1 MSDTFVVVQLFQFP
15 TYVEL
20 AVAVASAFGSFGA
33 PRTVQ
38 IFLSVEPLP
47 FNNFAASQLHL
58 VYSELMVVVV
68 PSLLVI

>member
-1 MSDTFVVVQLFQFP
+1 MSDAFAVVQLFQFP

-20 AVAVASAFGSFGA
+20 VVWSSMSGSPDA

-38 IFLSVEPLP
+38 IFLAEEPLA

-58 VYSELMVVVV
+58 EY
-68 PSLLVI
+68 